1 MKTVFMFPNDPNP
14 RFIKRMKFTCEN
26 GLKTYLIYW
35 NRGINTPYTLPDNVV
50 CYPVNLKVKLGDR
63 IKKFF
68 LLPIFLYKGLI
79 RLIKIKPDIIHV
91 GLIDML
97 FTATIYK
104 TFFNKK
110 VKIIYEIG
118 DLPKFIINKHSGI
131 KEILRKFIV
140 YLEKKLSKGISL
152 LILTSPYFWDEYYQ
166 EFVEE
171 EKYLYI
177 ANAPSKELF
186 GKFKK
191 KDLNG
196 RIVIGYIGFVRYK
209 KQILNLIDAVRKYKD
224 TFEIYIAGEGPD
236 AKEIREY
243 IVNTNAGDFVT
254 MSGAYNYSRDILNIY
269 SKVDIVYSVYDTSFE
284 NVKLALPNKLY
295 EAIVCELPMI
305 VAKNTQLEKFVLDY
319 KIGYSVD
326 DQDVEDLSNLLKLIK
341 EDPRVLENASQLSP
355 EIKNSNFVEEYNKKL
370 LLKYKSL
377 LKEIDSSKS
386 FN

>member
-35 NRGINTPYTLPDNVV
+35 NRGINTPYTLPKDVI
-50 CYPVNLKVKLGDR
+50 CQSINLKVKLGSR

-68 LLPIFLYKGLI
+68 LLPIFLYKSLLK
-79 RLIKIKPDIIHV
+79 LIKIRPDIIHV

-97 FTATIYK
+97 LIATIYK
-104 TFFNKK
+104 TFFNNK

-118 DLPKFIINKHSGI
+118 DLPKFIINKHAGI
-131 KEILRKFIV
+131 KEILRNFIV
-140 YLEKKLSKGISL
+140 YLEKKLTKGIDL
-152 LILTSPYFWDEYYQ
+152 LILTSPYFWDEYYKK
-166 EFVEE
+166 FVEK

-191 KDLNG
+191 KNLGG
-196 RIVIGYIGFVRYK
+196 RIVIGYVGFVRYK

-236 AKEIREY
+236 AKEIRQY
-243 IVNTNAGDFVT
+243 ITDTNSEDFIT
-254 MSGAYNYSRDILNIY
+254 MTGPYNYNEDILNIY
-269 SKVDIVYSVYDTSFE
+269 SKLDIVYSVYDTSFE

-326 DQDVEDLSNLLKLIK
+326 DQEVEDLENLLKSIR
-341 EDPRVLENASQLSP
+341 ENPMGLEENSQISL
-355 EIKNSNFVEEYNKKL
+355 EIKNANFVEEYNKKL
-370 LLKYKSL
+370 LLRYKSL
-377 LKEIDSSKS
+377 INELDGENSL
-386 FN
+386 N

>member
-35 NRGINTPYTLPDNVV
+35 NRGINTPYTLPKGVICQSVD
-50 CYPVNLKVKLGDR
+50 LKVKLGSR

-68 LLPIFLYKGLI
+68 LLPIFLYKSLKK
-79 RLIKIKPDIIHV
+79 LIKIRPDIIHV

-97 FTATIYK
+97 FIATIYK
-104 TFFNKK
+104 TFFNNK
-110 VKIIYEIG
+110 VRIIYEIG
-118 DLPKFIINKHSGI
+118 DLPKFIINKHTGI
-131 KEILRKFIV
+131 KEIIRNFIV
-140 YLEKKLSKGISL
+140 YLEKKLTKGIDL
-152 LILTSPYFWDEYYQ
+152 LILTSPYFWDEYYKK
-166 EFVEE
+166 FVEK

-191 KDLNG
+191 KSLGD
-196 RIVIGYIGFVRYK
+196 RIVIGYVGFVRYK
-209 KQILNLIDAVRKYKD
+209 KQILNLIDAVREYKD

-236 AKEIREY
+236 AKEIRQY
-243 IVNTNAGDFVT
+243 IIDTNSEDFVT
-254 MSGAYNYSRDILNIY
+254 MSGPYNYNEDILNIY
-269 SKVDIVYSVYDTSFE
+269 SKLDIVYSVYDTSFE

-326 DQDVEDLSNLLKLIK
+326 DQDVEDLKNLLKSIK
-341 EDPRVLENASQLSP
+341 EKPVTLEENSQISP
-355 EIKNSNFVEEYNKKL
+355 EIKNANFVEEYNKKL

-377 LKEIDSSKS
+377 LEEIDRSKA
-386 FN
+386 FD